1 MVENLQALLDGGYI
15 LIVFILGQYILDY
28 LIVCKICK
36 TPTLSDKKV
45 EAITKMLSKKLTFK
59 LLH

>member
-1 MVENLQALLDGGYI
+1 MVDGLQILLDSDYI
-15 LIVFILGQYILDY
+15 IIVFILGRYILDY

-45 EAITKMLSKKLTFK
+45 EAITKMLSKKFTFK